1 MPISKVMMRVRQN
14 KLLSNMAKKEVQKTK
29 QQVKQPK
36 KQSKPKVP
44 TRPEEIK
51 PPEPAKPRGKA
62 RVKPLIPKAGLKR
75 GRF

>member
-1 MPISKVMMRVRQN
+1 
-14 KLLSNMAKKEVQKTK
+14 MAKKEIQNK
-29 QQVKQPK
+29 QQPKQPK

-44 TRPEEIK
+44 TRPDEIK
-51 PPEPAKPRGKA
+51 PPEPPKPRGKA

>member
-1 MPISKVMMRVRQN
+1 
-14 KLLSNMAKKEVQKTK
+14 MAKKEVQNK
-29 QQVKQPK
+29 QQSNQTK

-44 TRPEEIK
+44 TRPDEIK
-51 PPEPAKPRGKA
+51 PPEPPKPRGKA